1 MATAITLQDII
12 DAIDAEPEMLDAL
25 RARLLTRELIE
36 LPEKFAAFQT
46 SMLEFQNESLKFQ
59 ASMLEFQNESLKF
72 QASMLKFQNESLKFQ
87 EETRRNHAENLK
99 FQEETRSQFAEI
111 RGQLVD
117 LGTQVGRLNGWV
129 SSRTGLEEVPFIT
142 DGMGYRYRRLLERV
156 ELMDMVHDSDTT
168 GIRPG
173 DLDSFKRADAIAETT
188 DRDGRTR
195 YVAIEISFTAQK
207 RDTARAVRNAEFLAR
222 FTGVP
227 ASAAVAGVQ
236 MSDEI
241 RDEVGGGGVF
251 WHELPMSVLQPE

>member
-1 MATAITLQDII
+1 MATAITLQDIM
-12 DAIDAEPEMLDAL
+12 DAIDAEPEMLEAL

-46 SMLEFQNESLKFQ
+46 SMLEFQK
-59 ASMLEFQNESLKF
+59 
-72 QASMLKFQNESLKFQ
+72 
-87 EETRRNHAENLK
+87 
-99 FQEETRSQFAEI
+99 ETRSQFAEI
-111 RGQLVD
+111 RGQLAD
-117 LGTQVGRLNGWV
+117 LGTRNMALETQVGRLNGWV
-129 SSRTGLEEVPFIT
+129 ASRTGLEEAPFIT

-173 DLDSFKRADAIAETT
+173 DLDSFKRADAVAETT

-227 ASAAVAGVQ
+227 ASAAVAGVH

-241 RDEVGGGGVF
+241 RDEVDTGGVF

>member
-1 MATAITLQDII
+1 MATAITLQDIM
-12 DAIDAEPEMLDAL
+12 DAIDAEPEMLEAL

-46 SMLEFQNESLKFQ
+46 SMLEFQK
-59 ASMLEFQNESLKF
+59 
-72 QASMLKFQNESLKFQ
+72 
-87 EETRRNHAENLK
+87 
-99 FQEETRSQFAEI
+99 ETRSQFSEI

-129 SSRTGLEEVPFIT
+129 ASRTGLEEAPFIT
-142 DGMGYRYRRLLERV
+142 DCMGYDYVRLLKRV
-156 ELMDMVHDSDTT
+156 ELIKMVRDSDTT

-188 DRDGRTR
+188 DRDGRAR

-227 ASAAVAGVQ
+227 ASAAVAGVH
-236 MSDEI
+236 MSDDI
-241 RDEVGGGGVF
+241 RDEVDGGGVF

>member
-1 MATAITLQDII
+1 MATAITLQDIM
-12 DAIDAEPEMLDAL
+12 DAIDAEPEMLEAL

-59 ASMLEFQNESLKF
+59 ASML
-72 QASMLKFQNESLKFQ
+72 KFQNESLKFQ
-87 EETRRNHAENLK
+87 ED
-99 FQEETRSQFAEI
+99 TRSQFAEI
-111 RGQLVD
+111 REQLVD
-117 LGTQVGRLNGWV
+117 LGTQVGKLNGWV
-129 SSRTGLEEVPFIT
+129 ASRTGLEEAPFIT
-142 DGMGYRYRRLLERV
+142 DGMGYRYRRLLKRV

-173 DLDSFKRADAIAETT
+173 DLDSFKRADAVAETT
-188 DRDGRTR
+188 DREGRKR

-207 RDTARAVRNAEFLAR
+207 RDTARAVRNAKFLAR

-227 ASAAVAGVQ
+227 ASAAVAGVH

-241 RDEVGGGGVF
+241 RDEVDGGGVF

>member
-1 MATAITLQDII
+1 MATAITLQDIM
-12 DAIDAEPEMLDAL
+12 DAIDAEPEMLEAL

-36 LPEKFAAFQT
+36 LPEKFAAFQ
-46 SMLEFQNESLKFQ
+46 
-59 ASMLEFQNESLKF
+59 ASMLEFQK
-72 QASMLKFQNESLKFQ
+72 
-87 EETRRNHAENLK
+87 
-99 FQEETRSQFAEI
+99 ETRSQFAEI
-111 RGQLVD
+111 REHLAD
-117 LGTQVGRLNGWV
+117 LGTRNMALETQVGRLNGWV
-129 SSRTGLEEVPFIT
+129 ASRTGLEEAPFIT
-142 DGMGYRYRRLLERV
+142 DGMGYRYRRLLKRV

-173 DLDSFKRADAIAETT
+173 DLDSFKRADAVAETT
-188 DRDGRTR
+188 DRDGRKR

-241 RDEVGGGGVF
+241 RDEVDGGGVF

>member
-46 SMLEFQNESLKFQ
+46 
-59 ASMLEFQNESLKF
+59 SMLEFQNESLKF

-129 SSRTGLEEVPFIT
+129 ASRTGLEEVPFIT
-142 DGMGYRYRRLLERV
+142 DCMGYDYVRLLKRV
-156 ELMDMVHDSDTT
+156 ELIKMVRNSDTT

-188 DRDGRTR
+188 DRDGRAR

-207 RDTARAVRNAEFLAR
+207 RDTARAIRNAEFLAR

-236 MSDEI
+236 MADEI
-241 RDEVGGGGVF
+241 RDEVDGGGVF

>member
-59 ASMLEFQNESLKF
+59 ASMLKFQNESLKF
-72 QASMLKFQNESLKFQ
+72 QASM
-87 EETRRNHAENLK
+87 LK

-129 SSRTGLEEVPFIT
+129 ASRTGLEEAPFIT

-173 DLDSFKRADAIAETT
+173 DLDSFKRADAVAETT
-188 DRDGRTR
+188 DREGRKR

-207 RDTARAVRNAEFLAR
+207 RDTARAIRNAEFLAR

-236 MSDEI
+236 MSDDI
-241 RDEVGGGGVF
+241 RDEVDGGGVF